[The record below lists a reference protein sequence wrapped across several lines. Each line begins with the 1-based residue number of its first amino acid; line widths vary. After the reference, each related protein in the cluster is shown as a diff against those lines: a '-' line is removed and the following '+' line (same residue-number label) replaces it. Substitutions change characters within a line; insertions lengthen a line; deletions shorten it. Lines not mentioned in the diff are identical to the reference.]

1 MSRAELKK
9 LISGYRNNADIEL
22 VNYTELG
29 DNSKCISLRA
39 KGSFGFP
46 YGSECIHAIG
56 LDMQKISVAF
66 ILKTEKK

>member
-29 DNSKCISLRA
+29 DNNKCISLRA
-39 KGSFGFP
+39 KGSFEFP
-46 YGSECIHAIG
+46 NESQHVHAIG

>member
-1 MSRAELKK
+1 MSRAELKE

-29 DNSKCISLRA
+29 NNSKCISLRA
-39 KGSFGFP
+39 TGGFGFP
-46 YGSECIHAIG
+46 TESKHVHAIG

-66 ILKTEKK
+66 VLKTEKK